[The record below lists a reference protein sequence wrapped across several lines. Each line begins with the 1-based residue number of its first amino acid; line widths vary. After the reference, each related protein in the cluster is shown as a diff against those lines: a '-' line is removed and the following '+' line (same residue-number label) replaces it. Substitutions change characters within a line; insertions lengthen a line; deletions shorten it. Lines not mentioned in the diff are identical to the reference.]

1 MNEERLK
8 TFIGAGLEYTN
19 ELDHLML
26 FITQTREDLKDVIK
40 MIEENDNKEDI
51 KNHIEYN
58 AERLNVYHELF
69 SRTMFKLDEML
80 RGGLNR

>member
-1 MNEERLK
+1 MNEDRLN

-26 FITQTREDLKDVIK
+26 FVTQTREDLQDVIK

-58 AERLNVYHELF
+58 AERLDVYNELC
-69 SRTMFKLDEML
+69 SRTMFKLNEML